1 MCMKY
6 NFGKI
11 LLIGSS
17 SVLLLEAAV
26 CIIRKLNICL
36 LSGKNDCM
44 FCKKE
49 KRNILMKRGSNN
61 FIQSAPAKHNSNFTV
76 ISCLLKTMISVL
88 KSSEKPKIR
97 QSNYD
102 ELCSD
107 ETAMKNTENE
117 ANNKNGS
124 IIHKVSIISDNSVY
138 MNQHYFP
145 AKYSR

>member
-61 FIQSAPAKHNSNFTV
+61 SIQSAPAKSNSNFTV

-88 KSSEKPKIR
+88 KTPEKPKIP
-97 QSNYD
+97 QSNYV
-102 ELCSD
+102 ELCS
-107 ETAMKNTENE
+107 EIATKTTENE
-117 ANNKNGS
+117 ANNKIGN

-138 MNQHYFP
+138 MNQRYFP
-145 AKYSR
+145 ARYSR